1 MALYRVYIGNN
12 EYKVEISDHH
22 VAVNGEQEQGHLIP
36 LNELGLYL
44 LRMGSQARELQ
55 MHLQGPSTYEVLSGV
70 RRVIARV
77 MKDRG
82 QLRGLVEPQQ
92 VGSLNAPMP
101 GMVVNVL
108 VNPGNLVDE
117 GQVVI
122 VLESMKMQMELRAP
136 VSGRVSAIHVRPRDQ
151 VEKGKLLVKIEKE

>member
-55 MHLQGPSTYEVLSGV
+55 LRLQGPSTYEVLSGV
-70 RRVIARV
+70 RRVVARV

-92 VGSLNAPMP
+92 LGNLNAPMP
-101 GMVVNVL
+101 GMVVDVR
-108 VNPGNLVDE
+108 VKAGDHVEE
-117 GQVVI
+117 GQVVV

-136 VSGRVSAIHVRPRDQ
+136 LSGRVAAIPVHPHDQ
-151 VEKGKLLVKIEKE
+151 VEKGKLLVRIE